1 MSQTLKKVWN
11 VITTVAVVLVVVL
24 AVLLVGV
31 RIIGLQAFTVLSGS
45 MEPEYMTGSL
55 IYVDDVDYTQLKPGD
70 DITYLLD
77 EDTIVTHR
85 IVEVVPD
92 DTEAD
97 TIRFRTK
104 GIANEFED
112 GTLVHY
118 KNIIGSPVFSIP
130 YLGYLANYIQHPPGT
145 YVAICVG
152 AILIMLVFLPEV
164 FAKDDKKGKQEDEDA
179 EQSAPEQGDTDSS
192 EPEES

>member
-1 MSQTLKKVWN
+1 MWHTHLC
-11 VITTVAVVLVVVL
+11 
-24 AVLLVGV
+24 
-31 RIIGLQAFTVLSGS
+31 
-45 MEPEYMTGSL
+45 
-55 IYVDDVDYTQLKPGD
+55 
-70 DITYLLD
+70 
-77 EDTIVTHR
+77 HR

-130 YLGYLANYIQHPPGT
+130 YLGYLANYIQNPPGT

-164 FAKDDKKGKQEDEDA
+164 FAKDDKKGKQEA
-179 EQSAPEQGDTDSS
+179 ESADQPAPE
-192 EPEES
+192 EEEQ